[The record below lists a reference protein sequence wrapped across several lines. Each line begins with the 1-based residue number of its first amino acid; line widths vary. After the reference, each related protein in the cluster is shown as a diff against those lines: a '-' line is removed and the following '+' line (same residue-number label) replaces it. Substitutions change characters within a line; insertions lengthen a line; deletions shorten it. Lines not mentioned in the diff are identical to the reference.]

1 MKPTHLTIDNY
12 IDAQAPSAREPLHRV
27 RAAIRKA
34 VPAAD
39 ESISY
44 NMPTWKL
51 NGERLLYCAA
61 WKRHYSLYPATK
73 RLLESFGN
81 DLAPCEIN
89 KSTLK
94 FPLDQPVPAQLIAR
108 IAKFRAQEI
117 AAAKPKKSAR

>member
-1 MKPTHLTIDNY
+1 MKPTPLTIDDY
-12 IDAQAPSAREPLHRV
+12 IDAQPPAAREPLHRV

-51 NGERLLYCAA
+51 NGDRLLYCAA

-73 RLLESFGN
+73 RLLEAFRD
-81 DLAPCEIN
+81 DLAPYEIN
-89 KSTLK
+89 KSTIR
-94 FPLDQPVPAQLIAR
+94 FPLDHPVPTQLIAR

-117 AAAKPKKSAR
+117 AGPLPK